1 MDYPYIRKADTM
13 KKAKIW
19 IYFAL
24 TNALLIVFDQFTKW
38 LATVK
43 LKGKSSFELIEGV
56 FDFTYHENRGAAF
69 SSLQGKGLILAIGTI
84 FVVLFLIYC
93 YSKIP
98 SGKRMIPLRLI
109 FILLV
114 SGAIGNMIDR
124 FANHYVVDFLNFKLI
139 NFPVFN
145 VADCYIT
152 ISVILFAVFAI
163 FIYKEDEIDFLFHL
177 SKKKTEQK

>member
-124 FANHYVVDFLNFKLI
+124 VTLKYVIDFFYFKLI
-139 NFPVFN
+139 DFPIFN
-145 VADCYIT
+145 VADIFATCA
-152 ISVILFAVFAI
+152 SILLILLLFVY
-163 FIYKEDEIDFLFHL
+163 YKEDDIDEIYNAL
-177 SKKKTEQK
+177 KRK